1 MEFDEVMARRQ
12 VANDDAARGRTDE
25 QAALDRA
32 LQIGRAEFDRNMADM
47 LAYLGR
53 QGVTPVAAVLD
64 SYKPKPHSMF
74 SRTKTEH
81 APAGFVVSYRASHTP
96 WYHHAEVVLPTGRL
110 WMGLR
115 SSSAA
120 DPIKKEYHPFE
131 RDSSTLYTTH
141 SANIGGFAFSASG
154 GQAAPV
160 VRVHKKDAD
169 SSVEVPMQ
177 EAFAS
182 IAENIILNH
191 KRDLTPR

>member
-12 VANDDAARGRTDE
+12 AANDEADRGRMDE

-47 LAYLGR
+47 LAYLER
-53 QGVTPVAAVLD
+53 QGVKPVAAVLD

-74 SRTKTEH
+74 SRTKTEY
-81 APAGFVVSYRASHTP
+81 APAGFVVSYRATHSP

-120 DPIKKEYHPFE
+120 SPIKKEFHPFE
-131 RDSSTLYTTH
+131 RDSSTAFNSH
-141 SANIGGFAFSASG
+141 SAHVGGFTFSASG
-154 GQAAPV
+154 GRGVPV
-160 VRVHKKDAD
+160 EVRKRDSD

-177 EAFAS
+177 EVFAS
-182 IAENIILNH
+182 LAENIILNH
-191 KRDLTPR
+191 KRDLTPS